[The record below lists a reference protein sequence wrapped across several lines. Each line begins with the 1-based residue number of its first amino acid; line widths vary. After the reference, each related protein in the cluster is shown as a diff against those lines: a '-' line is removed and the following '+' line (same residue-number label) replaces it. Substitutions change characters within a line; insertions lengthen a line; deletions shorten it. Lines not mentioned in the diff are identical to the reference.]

1 MFILCSKLGTL
12 QIVWLKSCAELFMI
26 YSLLLRPDDKA
37 VILIESGIRIHGTE
51 YDWPKNMA
59 PSGFSMKVIGIFGVF
74 FHIKPG

>member
-1 MFILCSKLGTL
+1 
-12 QIVWLKSCAELFMI
+12 MI

-59 PSGFSMKVIGIFGVF
+59 PSGFSMKVIGIFGFF

>member
-1 MFILCSKLGTL
+1 
-12 QIVWLKSCAELFMI
+12 MI

-59 PSGFSMKVIGIFGVF
+59 PSGFSMKVIGFFG